1 MDQVTEHQHLLGA
14 KARAE
19 REQAIEV
26 SLVAIARKGDA
37 LGLKALGFTE
47 VQIGHEQGPPLGIP
61 GGPLG
66 QQLEGARAPAEVCAA
81 AQRWPITRW

>member
-14 KARAE
+14 KAGAE

-26 SLVAIARKGDA
+26 SLVTIARKRDA

-47 VQIGHEQGPPLGIP
+47 VQIGQEQELFNSVVITWLARNLGSGQPHEQPW
-61 GGPLG
+61 
-66 QQLEGARAPAEVCAA
+66 A
-81 AQRWPITRW
+81 